1 MRISTRGQNAI
12 KLMLDL
18 ATYNNGEPVKLKD
31 IARRQN
37 ISEKYLEQIVSVLQK
52 ASLVK
57 SFKGSRGGY
66 VLQYPPEDYTVG
78 YILKTV
84 EGNLSPTDCVSEN
97 GVSCENRG
105 FCVSYRLWQKLY
117 TAINDVLE
125 GTTLADMLEWQ
136 NELLTDQYVI

>member
-1 MRISTRGQNAI
+1 MKISTRGQNAV

-31 IARRQN
+31 IARRQD

-57 SFKGSRGGY
+57 SFKGSHGGY
-66 VLQYPPEDYTVG
+66 MLQYPPEKYTVG

-84 EGNLSPTDCVSEN
+84 EGDMSP
-97 GVSCENRG
+97 VSCVGENSADCEKSG
-105 FCVSYRLWQKLY
+105 ICVCNRLWQKLS

-125 GTTLADMLEWQ
+125 GITLADMLEWQ
-136 NELLTDQYVI
+136 NELWTDQYVI

>member
-1 MRISTRGQNAI
+1 MRISTRGKNAI

-18 ATYNNGEPVKLKD
+18 ATYDNGEPVKLKD
-31 IARRQN
+31 IARRQG
-37 ISEKYLEQIVSVLQK
+37 ISEKYLEQIVAVLQK

-57 SFKGSRGGY
+57 SFKGAHGGY
-66 VLQYPPEDYTVG
+66 VLQYPPKDYTVG

-84 EGNLSPTDCVSEN
+84 EGNMSPADCVGEN
-97 GVSCENRG
+97 SVICENRG
-105 FCVSYRLWQKLY
+105 ACVCYHLWEKLY

-136 NELLTDQYVI
+136 NELWANQYVI

>member
-1 MRISTRGQNAI
+1 MKISTRGQNAI

-31 IARRQN
+31 IAKRQN

-66 VLQYPPEDYTVG
+66 ILQYPPKKYTVG

-84 EGNLSPTDCVSEN
+84 EGDMTPTDCVGEN
-97 GVSCENRG
+97 GVICENSG
-105 FCVSYRLWQKLY
+105 ICVSHRLWQKLY
-117 TAINDVLE
+117 TAMNDVLE
-125 GTTLADMLEWQ
+125 GITLADMLEWQ
-136 NELLTDQYVI
+136 SELWTDQYVI

>member
-18 ATYNNGEPVKLKD
+18 ATYNNGEPVKLRD

-66 VLQYPPEDYTVG
+66 ILQYPPKKYTVG

-84 EGNLSPTDCVSEN
+84 EGDMAPTDCVGEN
-97 GVSCENRG
+97 GIICENSSI
-105 FCVSYRLWQKLY
+105 CVSHRLWQKLY

-125 GTTLADMLEWQ
+125 GITLADMLDWQ
-136 NELLTDQYVI
+136 GELWTDQYVI